1 MAWAVLELYES
12 TSKSNY
18 IEEAIH
24 LTELSLKHF
33 WDKIHSGFFFTPD
46 YSETL
51 IVRTKEYY
59 DGAIPSANSVFAN
72 NLLRLARIT
81 AESKYEN
88 YADKIFS
95 SASSMLSQNPHAFT

>member
-1 MAWAVLELYES
+1 MVWAVFELYES
-12 TSKSNY
+12 TSNANY

-33 WDKIHSGFFFTPD
+33 WDEIHGGFFFKPD

-51 IVRTKEYY
+51 IVSTKKYY
-59 DGAIPSANSVFAN
+59 DGAISSANSVFAN

-81 AESKYEN
+81 AESKYE
-88 YADKIFS
+88 S
-95 SASSMLSQNPHAFT
+95 HAE